1 MTPSLHNADRQTHR
15 RIVLVGVLFCFAFIS
30 VSFSLRPQLDD
41 ARVVVKAGRLIRTA
55 GEQTPAN

>member
-41 ARVVVKAGRLIRTA
+41 ARVVVKADRLIRTA